1 MKNELSFEVV
11 VIGGG
16 HAGCEAAAASARL
29 GVNTALFTHK
39 FETIG
44 EMSCNPAIGG
54 LGKGHLVREID
65 ALGGLMPSASDFSG
79 IQFRLL
85 NRSKGPAVQGPRT
98 QIDRKVY
105 KNYVYNSLVGLKNLS
120 ILSEEVS
127 SLVVD
132 NNKIKGV
139 VLSDRKKIYAKSI
152 ILTTGT
158 FLNGKIH
165 IGDKSFSGGRKGDS
179 ASINLADFL
188 YDLKL
193 PMGRLKTGTPPRLL
207 AETIN
212 WKELEKQKADIEPV
226 FFSFL
231 TTKVNLEQIDCYIT
245 YTNSE
250 THKIIRENIQ
260 KSAIFNGN
268 ISSKG
273 PRYCPSIEDK
283 VHRFSDKDRHQI
295 FLEPEGLN
303 SNIVY
308 PNGISTSLPEKTQLE
323 FLSTIKGLEKVQIL
337 QPGYAIEYDYI
348 DPRSLKQSLELKK
361 VNGFF
366 LAGQINGTTGYE
378 EAASQGIIAGINA
391 YRYLKSQNPFIIGRD
406 EGYIGVLIDDLTTK
420 GVLEPYRMFTSRA
433 EFRLL
438 LRADNADQRLTNIG
452 LKLGTIS
459 SLRKKLFQNKMQD
472 IKEAMI
478 LFKSLK
484 ISPNQAERIGIKVKK
499 DGKKRTAFDLL
510 GQSPENIEKMKLIWP
525 DVVNVDFRVINQ
537 LSNIAKYEVY
547 IDRQKAE
554 VEAIKKYESIKI
566 PNDLEYK
573 KIKGLSNEILTKLEL
588 IRPTNLLQ
596 ASRIEGVTPAAMT
609 LLNLHIK
616 RKRLFQKEKNLLQN
630 SYVKKSA

>member
-1 MKNELSFEVV
+1 MKQYYDII

-16 HAGCEAAAASARL
+16 HAGTEASHICSVL
-29 GVNTALFTHK
+29 GANTLLVTNDENK
-39 FETIG
+39 IG

-132 NNKIKGV
+132 NNKIRGV

-303 SNIVY
+303 SNVVY

-337 QPGYAIEYDYI
+337 QPGYAIEYDYV

-438 LRADNADQRLTNIG
+438 LRADNADQRLTNTG

-484 ISPNQAERIGIKVKK
+484 ISPNQADRIGLKVKK
-499 DGKKRTAFDLL
+499 DGKKRTAYDLL

-525 DVVNVDFRVINQ
+525 DVANVDFRVINQ

-616 RKRLFQKEKNLLQN
+616 RKRLFQREKNLLQN

>member
-1 MKNELSFEVV
+1 MKQYYDII

-16 HAGCEAAAASARL
+16 HAGTEASHICSVL
-29 GVNTALFTHK
+29 GANTLLITNDENK
-39 FETIG
+39 IG

-303 SNIVY
+303 SNVVY

-337 QPGYAIEYDYI
+337 QPGYAIEYDYV

-438 LRADNADQRLTNIG
+438 LRADNADQRLTNTG

-459 SLRKKLFQNKMQD
+459 SFRKKLFQNKMQD

>member
-1 MKNELSFEVV
+1 MKQYYDII

-16 HAGCEAAAASARL
+16 HAGTEASHICSVL
-29 GVNTALFTHK
+29 GAKTLLITNDENK
-39 FETIG
+39 IG

-98 QIDRKVY
+98 QIDRKAY

-303 SNIVY
+303 SNVVY

-337 QPGYAIEYDYI
+337 QPGYAIEYDYV

-361 VNGFF
+361 INGFF

-391 YRYLKSQNPFIIGRD
+391 YRYLKSQNPFIVGRD
-406 EGYIGVLIDDLTTK
+406 KGYIGVLIDDLTTK

-438 LRADNADQRLTNIG
+438 LRADNADQRLTNLG

-472 IKEAMI
+472 IKDAMI
-478 LFKSLK
+478 LFKSLR
-484 ISPNQAERIGIKVKK
+484 ITPNQADTVGIKVKK

-510 GQSPENIEKMKLIWP
+510 GQSSENIEKMKLIWP
-525 DVVNVDFRVINQ
+525 DIVNIDFRIINQ

-554 VEAIKKYESIKI
+554 VEATKKYESIKI
-566 PNDLEYK
+566 PNDLDYK
-573 KIKGLSNEILTKLEL
+573 KIKGLSNETLSKLEL
-588 IRPTNLLQ
+588 IRPMNLLQ

-609 LLNLHIK
+609 LVNLHIK
-616 RKRLFQKEKNLLQN
+616 RKRLAQREKNLLQN

>member
-1 MKNELSFEVV
+1 MKQYYDII

-16 HAGCEAAAASARL
+16 HAGTEASHICSVL
-29 GVNTALFTHK
+29 GAKTLLITNDEK
-39 FETIG
+39 QIG

-65 ALGGLMPSASDFSG
+65 ALGGLMSSAADFSG

-98 QIDRKVY
+98 QIDRKAY
-105 KNYVYNSLVGLKNLS
+105 KDYVYNSLLELKNLS

-127 SLVVD
+127 SLIVD
-132 NNKIKGV
+132 KNEIKGV
-139 VLSDRKKIYAKSI
+139 VLSDRKEFFAKSV

-165 IGDKSFSGGRKGDS
+165 IGNKSFSGGRKGDS

-188 YDLKL
+188 YDLDL
-193 PMGRLKTGTPPRLL
+193 PMGRLKTGTPPRLQ

-212 WKELEKQKADIEPV
+212 WKELEKQKADSEPL

-231 TTKVNLEQIDCYIT
+231 TTKINLKQIDCYIT
-245 YTNSE
+245 YTNNE
-250 THKIIRENIQ
+250 THKIIRENIH
-260 KSAIFNGN
+260 KSSIFNGN

-295 FLEPEGLN
+295 FLEPEGLS
-303 SNIVY
+303 SNVIY
-308 PNGISTSLPEKTQLE
+308 PNGISTSLPEKTQYE

-391 YRYLKSQNPFIIGRD
+391 FRYLKSQTPFIVTRD
-406 EGYIGVLIDDLTTK
+406 NGYIGVLIDDLTTK

-438 LRADNADQRLTNIG
+438 LRADNADQRLTSSG

-459 SLRKKLFQNKMQD
+459 DLRKKFFQNKMED
-472 IKEAMI
+472 IKVAM
-478 LFKSLK
+478 LFFKSLK
-484 ISPNQAERIGIKVKK
+484 VTPNQAEKVGIRVKK

-510 GQSPENIEKMKLIWP
+510 GQSSTNLEKMKLLWP
-525 DVVNVDFRVINQ
+525 AIKDIDLKTINQ

-554 VEAIKKYESIKI
+554 VLEAKKYESIRI
-566 PNDLEYK
+566 PNDIDYK
-573 KIKGLSNEILTKLEL
+573 KIKGLSNEVLSKLDL
-588 IRPTNLLQ
+588 IRPMNLLH

-609 LLNLHIK
+609 LVNLHIK
-616 RKRLFQKEKNLLQN
+616 RERLVHREKNLLKN
-630 SYVKKSA
+630 NYDKKSA

>member
-1 MKNELSFEVV
+1 MKQYYDII

-16 HAGCEAAAASARL
+16 HAGTEACHICSVL
-29 GVNTALFTHK
+29 GANTLLITNDENK
-39 FETIG
+39 IG

-65 ALGGLMPSASDFSG
+65 ALGGLMSSASDYSG

-98 QIDRKVY
+98 QIDRKAY
-105 KNYVYNSLVGLKNLS
+105 KSYVYNSLVGLKNLS

-245 YTNSE
+245 YTNRE

-295 FLEPEGLN
+295 FLEPEGLS
-303 SNIVY
+303 SNVVY

-378 EAASQGIIAGINA
+378 EAASQGIMAGINA
-391 YRYLKSQNPFIIGRD
+391 YRYLKSQKPFIIGRD
-406 EGYIGVLIDDLTTK
+406 KGYIGVLIDDLTTK

-438 LRADNADQRLTNIG
+438 LRADNADQRLTNSG

-459 SLRKKLFQNKMQD
+459 DLRKKVFQNKMKD
-472 IKEAMI
+472 IKDAMV
-478 LFKSLK
+478 LFKSLR
-484 ISPNQAERIGIKVKK
+484 ITPNQAETVGIKVKK

-510 GQSPENIEKMKLIWP
+510 GQSFENIKKMTLIWP
-525 DVVNVDFRVINQ
+525 DIGKIDFGVINQ

-554 VEAIKKYESIKI
+554 VEATKKYESIKI
-566 PNDLEYK
+566 PNDLDYK
-573 KIKGLSNEILTKLEL
+573 KIKGLSNEILSKLEL

-609 LLNLHIK
+609 LVNLHIK
-616 RKRLFQKEKNLLQN
+616 RKRLFQREKNLLQIN
-630 SYVKKSA
+630 YEKKSA

>member
-1 MKNELSFEVV
+1 MKQYYDII

-16 HAGCEAAAASARL
+16 HAGTEASHICSVL
-29 GVNTALFTHK
+29 GANTLLITNDENK
-39 FETIG
+39 IG

-303 SNIVY
+303 SNVVY

-438 LRADNADQRLTNIG
+438 LRADNADQRLTNTG

-484 ISPNQAERIGIKVKK
+484 ISPNQAERIGLKVKK

>member
-1 MKNELSFEVV
+1 MKQYYDII

-16 HAGCEAAAASARL
+16 HAGTEASHICSVL
-29 GVNTALFTHK
+29 GANTLLITNDENK
-39 FETIG
+39 IG

-303 SNIVY
+303 SNVVY

-337 QPGYAIEYDYI
+337 QPGYAIEYDYV

-438 LRADNADQRLTNIG
+438 LRADNADQRLTNTG

-472 IKEAMI
+472 IKDAMI

-484 ISPNQAERIGIKVKK
+484 ISPNQAEKIGLKVKK

-616 RKRLFQKEKNLLQN
+616 RKRLFQK
-630 SYVKKSA
+630 KKSFTK

>member
-1 MKNELSFEVV
+1 MKQYYDII

-16 HAGCEAAAASARL
+16 HAGTEASHICSVL
-29 GVNTALFTHK
+29 GANTLLITNDENK
-39 FETIG
+39 IG

-303 SNIVY
+303 SNVVY

-337 QPGYAIEYDYI
+337 QPGYAIEYDYV

-438 LRADNADQRLTNIG
+438 LRADNADQRLTNTG

-484 ISPNQAERIGIKVKK
+484 ISPNQAERIGLKVKK

-525 DVVNVDFRVINQ
+525 DVVNVDFKVINQ

-573 KIKGLSNEILTKLEL
+573 KIKGLSNEILSKLEL

>member
-1 MKNELSFEVV
+1 MKQYYDII

-16 HAGCEAAAASARL
+16 HAGTEASHICSVL
-29 GVNTALFTHK
+29 GAKTLLITNDEK
-39 FETIG
+39 KIG

-65 ALGGLMPSASDFSG
+65 ALGGLMSSAADFSG

-98 QIDRKVY
+98 QIDRKAY
-105 KNYVYNSLVGLKNLS
+105 KDYIYNSLLKLKNLT

-127 SLVVD
+127 SLIVGE
-132 NNKIKGV
+132 NEIKGV
-139 VLSDRKKIYAKSI
+139 ILSDRNKFFARSV

-188 YDLKL
+188 YDLRL
-193 PMGRLKTGTPPRLL
+193 PMGRLKTGTPPRLK

-212 WKELEKQKADIEPV
+212 WKELEIQKADSEPF

-231 TTKVNLEQIDCYIT
+231 TTKINLEQIDCYIT
-245 YTNSE
+245 YTNNK
-250 THKIIRENIQ
+250 THKIIRENIH
-260 KSAIFNGN
+260 KSSIFNGN

-295 FLEPEGLN
+295 FLEPEGLG
-303 SNIVY
+303 SNVVY
-308 PNGISTSLPEKTQLE
+308 PNGISTSLPEKTQFE
-323 FLSTIKGLEKVQIL
+323 FLSTIKGLENVQVL
-337 QPGYAIEYDYI
+337 QAGYAIEYDYI

-391 YRYLKSQNPFIIGRD
+391 YRYLKSQNPFIVARD
-406 EGYIGVLIDDLTTK
+406 KGYIGVLIDDLTTK

-438 LRADNADQRLTNIG
+438 LRADNADQRLTSSG

-459 SLRKKLFQNKMQD
+459 DLRKKLFQNKMKD
-472 IKEAMI
+472 IKVAI
-478 LFKSLK
+478 LFLKSLK
-484 ISPNQAERIGIKVKK
+484 ISPNQAEKFGIKVKK

-510 GQSPENIEKMKLIWP
+510 GQSSANLEKLKIIWP
-525 DVVNVDFRVINQ
+525 SISDIDFKVINQ
-537 LSNIAKYEVY
+537 LSNISKYEVY

-554 VEAIKKYESIKI
+554 VEETKNYESIKI
-566 PNDLEYK
+566 PSDINYK
-573 KIKGLSNEILTKLEL
+573 KIKGLSTEILSKLEL
-588 IRPTNLLQ
+588 IKPMNLLH

-609 LLNLHIK
+609 LVNLYIK
-616 RKRLFQKEKNLLQN
+616 RERLLKREKSLLKN
-630 SYVKKSA
+630 NYDKKSA

>member
-1 MKNELSFEVV
+1 VKQYYDII

-16 HAGCEAAAASARL
+16 HAGTEASHICSVL
-29 GVNTALFTHK
+29 GANTLLITNDENK
-39 FETIG
+39 IG

-337 QPGYAIEYDYI
+337 QPGYAIEYDYV

-406 EGYIGVLIDDLTTK
+406 EGYIGVLVDDLTTK

-438 LRADNADQRLTNIG
+438 LRADNADQRLTNTG

-472 IKEAMI
+472 IKDAMI

-484 ISPNQAERIGIKVKK
+484 ISPNQAERIGLKVKK

-525 DVVNVDFRVINQ
+525 DVVNVDFKVINQ